1 MLGLP
6 ITPFQLET
14 SRVYVSAIAPIFAVA
29 SLLFIARMA
38 SRWRTRGISA
48 DDYVLVFAAVSAH
61 PCPVLDHQ
69 SLTHTRRPSAS
80 SKCR

>member
-6 ITPFQLET
+6 ITAFQIE
-14 SRVYVSAIAPIFAVA
+14 SSKVYVSAIAPIFAVA
-29 SLLFIARMA
+29 SLLFIARMV

-61 PCPVLDHQ
+61 P
-69 SLTHTRRPSAS
+69 PSIIAG
-80 SKCR
+80 R

>member
-1 MLGLP
+1 MMLGLP

-29 SLLFIARMA
+29 SLLFIARIA

-48 DDYVLVFAAVSAH
+48 DDYVLAFAAVSGVPLPGRIA
-61 PCPVLDHQ
+61 
-69 SLTHTRRPSAS
+69 RR
-80 SKCR
+80 